1 MERKVPWIR
10 LTNDKSSWPKENE
23 LVLLWLD
30 TGVVINATA
39 KMLKYQYED
48 MPPIY
53 FTDITEEETYV
64 LYDVYAWM
72 PIWFV
77 LPNGLNT
84 KVYEKLEME
93 EEWIV

>member
-1 MERKVPWIR
+1 MERKVPWIKF
-10 LTNDKSSWPKENE
+10 TKDKNTWPGNYQD
-23 LVLLWLD
+23 VLLWLKTKD
-30 TGVVINATA
+30 IVHANAKISKNT
-39 KMLKYQYED
+39 
-48 MPPIY
+48 IW
-53 FTDITEEETYV
+53 FTLSSNGEELNTF
-64 LYDVYAWM
+64 DVYAWM